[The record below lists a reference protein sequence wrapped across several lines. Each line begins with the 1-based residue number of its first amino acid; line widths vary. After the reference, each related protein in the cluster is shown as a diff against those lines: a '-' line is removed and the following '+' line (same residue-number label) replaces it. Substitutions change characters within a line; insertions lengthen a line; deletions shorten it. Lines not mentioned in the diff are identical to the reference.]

1 MKVLV
6 IDDEKEILLMV
17 EKALGR
23 HGYEVI
29 TVTNIPDAAKLI
41 RNNKWDLIITDV
53 MIPYSGGFELV
64 EDIKSISD
72 TPVIM
77 MTGMS
82 EDILNATINK
92 ADKVLHKPFSSEDL
106 ISAVREFTEENV
118 E

>member
-23 HGYEVI
+23 NGYEVV
-29 TVTNIPDAAKLI
+29 TVSNIPEAAKLI

-53 MIPYSGGFELV
+53 MIPYAGGFELV
-64 EDIKSISD
+64 EDVKSMSD

-82 EDILNATINK
+82 EDVLSATINK
-92 ADKVLHKPFSSEDL
+92 ADKILHKPFSSEEL
-106 ISAVREFTEENV
+106 IHAAREFTGESV
-118 E
+118 